1 MPLNIQQQDYNIMSQ
16 PYINKYMKLNI
27 LNFDMNVVDEISG
40 NLVSCDVSVNAD
52 SDLRRSCSVSLIVVD
67 ATLEVMESG
76 RIWIDKFIQPL
87 VGYENIYTGEIQ
99 WYNQG
104 IYLINAPSYSY
115 DATNNTLSFSGLDLM
130 SKLTGLRNGALPG
143 VPTVV
148 PQGSSVREAII
159 AAIKLAGFNKYVVD
173 ECTNVDGNVQSV
185 PYDIQV
191 DQGGYIF
198 DIIKQLRDILPN
210 YQVYFDVDGVFH
222 YDQIPSGDNDPVLI
236 DDNLWDNVLV
246 AESVSTDFEK
256 VKNYIEVYGKSHAIT
271 NYSSNTTVSGTQI
284 RLTLSGYTET
294 AGNMIGFTLPNNI
307 VGNITIKVN
316 SLTARNLVDANG
328 AFITSLDK
336 DVYYVAVFR
345 ANNTYEFLGH
355 QQAQAIVQ
363 DDNPDSPFYVNGTT
377 GIIREV
383 LYGGDYDNIMSD
395 DLALQRAK
403 LELYWKC
410 RLNDGISLSCIPIPW
425 VDVNI
430 LVSHAPKNSTKQK
443 KYMVK
448 SFNASYGD
456 NTTMTINAISYYA
469 YYSPAPKP
477 EPEPTPILPE
487 GYTQLNYIQS
497 TGTQY
502 IDTGIKPNQDTSIE
516 IEAIPSAVGET
527 YLGEGFCPYAAG
539 VSNNDSAFECYTSQD
554 QYEFDYDGQIAYLA
568 TATVGDV
575 LKINHSK
582 NVVSLTVNGADV
594 YTQIFEYKS
603 FESPYTLTLF
613 ARHRAS
619 LVYSKGK
626 IKKCK
631 IKSGDTLVRDFYP
644 AKSINGTIGLYDL
657 VNGAFYTNAGSGT
670 FTAGADIN
678 NNFLPGEEVTN

>member
-1 MPLNIQQQDYNIMSQ
+1 MSQ

-67 ATLEVMESG
+67 SSFDVGSG
-76 RIWIDKFIQPL
+76 NRIWLDKFIQPF

-210 YQVYFDVDGVFH
+210 YQVYFDTDGVFH
-222 YDQIPSGDNDPVLI
+222 YDQIPSGNNDPVLI

-316 SLTARNLVDANG
+316 SLTARKLVNSNG

-336 DVYYVAVFR
+336 DVYYVAVLR

-363 DDNPDSPFYVNGTT
+363 DDNPDSPFYINGTT

-425 VDVNI
+425 LDVNI
-430 LVSHAPKNSTKQK
+430 LVSHAPKNSSKQK

-456 NTTMTINAISYYA
+456 NTTMTVNAISYYA
-469 YYSPAPKP
+469 YYSPTPKP
-477 EPEPTPILPE
+477 EPILPS
-487 GYTQLNYIQS
+487 GYTELESIEG

-502 IDTGIKPNQDTSIE
+502 IDTGVSPTKSTKFQF
-516 IEAIPSAVGET
+516 AITMKALTGDVIIGDMTNDNNDYRIFNYQGAVYWDMGSSRIIAAANSLPVGERAEFEVGNNYVKKNGIMLVSGYALT
-527 YLGEGFCPYAAG
+527 ALSIPQTIHVFGTGQGTCKAVIEYL
-539 VSNNDSAFECYTSQD
+539 T
-554 QYEFDYDGQIAYLA
+554 IW
-568 TATVGDV
+568 
-575 LKINHSK
+575 
-582 NVVSLTVNGADV
+582 
-594 YTQIFEYKS
+594 
-603 FESPYTLTLF
+603 ES
-613 ARHRAS
+613 
-619 LVYSKGK
+619 
-626 IKKCK
+626 
-631 IKSGDTLVRDFYP
+631 DTIVRDYIP
-644 AKSINGTIGLYDL
+644 CKNPSNEIGLYDL
-657 VNGAFYTNAGSGT
+657 VTKEFYGNAGTGT
-670 FTAGADIN
+670 FIG
-678 NNFLPGEEVTN
+678 G

>member
-1 MPLNIQQQDYNIMSQ
+1 MSLNIQQQDYNIMSQ

-115 DATNNTLSFSGLDLM
+115 NATNNTLSFSGLDLM

-148 PQGSSVREAII
+148 PQGSNVREAII

-236 DDNLWDNVLV
+236 NDDLWDDIVV

-316 SLTARNLVDANG
+316 SLTARNLVDSNG

-336 DVYYVAVFR
+336 DVYYVAVLR
-345 ANNTYEFLGH
+345 ANKTYEFLGH

-425 VDVNI
+425 LDVNI
-430 LVSHAPKNSTKQK
+430 LISHAPKNSSKQK

-469 YYSPAPKP
+469 YYSPTPK
-477 EPEPTPILPE
+477 PEPTPILPE

-502 IDTGIKPNQDTSIE
+502 IDTGVVPKINTKITIDFDVVSAGDDDVICGVISPNVCIGYSTARIFGSFKNGTGSSVDVNTTVVGSHSAEVSNGTFVLDGTSH
-516 IEAIPSAVGET
+516 AFSAVSSYST
-527 YLGEGFCPYAAG
+527 TRSIFLFAG
-539 VSNNDSAFECYTSQD
+539 SYSDAPDGAYGKVKAKVFSCKL
-554 QYEFDYDGQIAYLA
+554 YDGAVAVRNYIPC
-568 TATVGDV
+568 
-575 LKINHSK
+575 K
-582 NVVSLTVNGADV
+582 NPSN
-594 YTQIFEYKS
+594 E
-603 FESPYTLTLF
+603 
-613 ARHRAS
+613 
-619 LVYSKGK
+619 
-626 IKKCK
+626 
-631 IKSGDTLVRDFYP
+631 
-644 AKSINGTIGLYDL
+644 IGLYDL
-657 VNGAFYTNAGSGT
+657 VTKEFYGNAGTGT
-670 FTAGADIN
+670 FIG
-678 NNFLPGEEVTN
+678 G

>member
-1 MPLNIQQQDYNIMSQ
+1 MSLNIQQQDYNIMSQ

-236 DDNLWDNVLV
+236 DDNFWDNVLM

-307 VGNITIKVN
+307 AGNITIKVN
-316 SLTARNLVDANG
+316 SLTARNLVDSNG

-363 DDNPDSPFYVNGTT
+363 DDNPNSPFYINGTT

-425 VDVNI
+425 LDVNI
-430 LVSHAPKNSTKQK
+430 LISHAPRQSAQQKQ
-443 KYMVK
+443 YMIK
-448 SFNASYGD
+448 SFSASYGD
-456 NTTMTINAISYYA
+456 VAAMNISAITYYP
-469 YYSPAPKP
+469 YYG
-477 EPEPTPILPE
+477 EGGGIGLPDE
-487 GYTQLNYIQS
+487 YTKLNFIQS
-497 TGTQY
+497 SGTQC
-502 IDTGIKPNQDTSIE
+502 IDTGFKPNQNTRVVMEAMQLNTS
-516 IEAIPSAVGET
+516 P
-527 YLGEGFCPYAAG
+527 
-539 VSNNDSAFECYTSQD
+539 
-554 QYEFDYDGQIAYLA
+554 AYLFGCRGDNSEDYNNRFGVLYNGSLFRSDYGA
-568 TATVGDV
+568 NNGKTFPDTITVNNLYTIDQ
-575 LKINHSK
+575 NK
-582 NVVSLTVNGADV
+582 NV
-594 YTQIFEYKS
+594 
-603 FESPYTLTLF
+603 
-613 ARHRAS
+613 
-619 LVYSKGK
+619 
-626 IKKCK
+626 CK
-631 IKSGDTLVRDFYP
+631 
-644 AKSINGTIGLYDL
+644 INGTTVTNTEATFASIYTMLLFGCKEGDVNTLFSTMILTSCKIYDNDILIRDYIPCKNPSNEVGLYDL
-657 VNGAFYTNAGSGT
+657 VTKEFYGNAGTGAFIGG
-670 FTAGADIN
+670 
-678 NNFLPGEEVTN
+678 